1 MNVAKSDMISVIV
14 CSVSQERLQR
24 LCKNVDETI
33 GVESEMV
40 AVDNRQLGWPIARV
54 YNEGARRASG
64 RCLLFVHEDVVFHQ
78 QDWGRALI
86 GRLASPDCGVIGFA
100 GSKVKLDVYS
110 GWWQNHAGWDCCS
123 YIQNGV
129 RCVQGDGLQADAL
142 SFEPVVTLDGF
153 ALLVRREVWEEFP
166 FDEEALK
173 GFHCYDLD
181 FTLAVGRKYTNYV
194 CGGIAV
200 EHLSSG
206 NLDGRWYEITVQLH
220 DTKWKSL
227 LPVKTADVCWT
238 EVERRRMAEDLS
250 YRFLHNALRSSYS
263 RKRDLLYAFWR
274 RPFSWK
280 HLGHC
285 LSCTLKYLRVR

>member
-1 MNVAKSDMISVIV
+1 M
-14 CSVSQERLQR
+14 
-24 LCKNVDETI
+24 CKNVDETI
-33 GVESEMV
+33 GVEYEMV

-129 RCVQGDGLQADAL
+129 RCVQGGRLQEGVL

-166 FDEEALK
+166 FDEDVLK

-206 NLDGRWYEITVQLH
+206 NLDGRWYETTVQLH
-220 DTKWKSL
+220 DTKWKPL
-227 LPVKTADVCWT
+227 LPVRTADVRWT
-238 EVERRRMAEDLS
+238 EEERRRTSEDLS

-263 RKRDLLYAFWR
+263 RKRYLLHAFWR
-274 RPFSWK
+274 RPFGWK
-280 HLGHC
+280 HLEHC

>member
-1 MNVAKSDMISVIV
+1 MGVAKLDMISIIV
-14 CSVSQERLQR
+14 CSVSHERLQR

-33 GVESEMV
+33 GVEHELV
-40 AVDNRQLGWPIARV
+40 AVDNSRQGWPIARV

-64 RCLLFVHEDVVFHQ
+64 RYLLFVHEDVVFHQ
-78 QDWGRALI
+78 QDWGRGLI

-206 NLDGRWYEITVQLH
+206 NLDGRWYETTVQLH
-220 DTKWKSL
+220 DTKWKPL
-227 LPVKTADVCWT
+227 LPVRTADVRWT
-238 EVERRRMAEDLS
+238 EEERRRTSEDLS

-263 RKRDLLYAFWR
+263 RKRDLLYAFWC

>member
-1 MNVAKSDMISVIV
+1 
-14 CSVSQERLQR
+14 
-24 LCKNVDETI
+24 
-33 GVESEMV
+33 MV

-64 RCLLFVHEDVVFHQ
+64 RYLLFVHEDVVFHQ
-78 QDWGRALI
+78 QDWGRGLI

-110 GWWQNHAGWDCCS
+110 GWWQNHPGWDCCS

-153 ALLVRREVWEEFP
+153 ALLVRREVWEEVP

-263 RKRDLLYAFWR
+263 RKRALLYVFWR

>member
-1 MNVAKSDMISVIV
+1 MISVIV

-33 GVESEMV
+33 GVEYEMV

-129 RCVQGDGLQADAL
+129 RCVQGGRLQEGVL

-166 FDEEALK
+166 FDEDVLK

-206 NLDGRWYEITVQLH
+206 NLDGRWYETTVQLH
-220 DTKWKSL
+220 DTKWNPCCPYGRPMSVGRRKSGG
-227 LPVKTADVCWT
+227 VRRKTCPTVFCTMPYEAVTRGNDIC
-238 EVERRRMAEDLS
+238 
-250 YRFLHNALRSSYS
+250 
-263 RKRDLLYAFWR
+263 
-274 RPFSWK
+274 
-280 HLGHC
+280 
-285 LSCTLKYLRVR
+285 CTLSGAVRSAGSTWNIALAVR